1 MMIKRSLATMIAL
14 MLSTSGFAAS
24 NDLSP
29 AQSGSVLQTPAE
41 QHVEGELSSDPQQRI
56 QQLSYMAQDQS
67 QSIQNRT
74 GALRALGA
82 YPSQNALV
90 AVARGL
96 KDSNSEVRE
105 AAVIGAAPYPFEHR
119 WTLVSPL
126 LNDESEMVKHSAA
139 SNLVRDYGAMNADQK
154 AQLDE
159 PVTSLIEFLEQQPT
173 QEYQLLL
180 ADVLR
185 WYAHPGKAETIYL
198 ELVKTRSEDP
208 QVWLSFADN
217 YRAQGRDKE
226 AVSILDRGLE
236 KMPDNA
242 ALHYSKSLTLVR
254 LEDKSAAAAEI
265 EKAAHLAKDNSYYWY
280 LNGVL
285 QEPLS
290 IDKSTESFEKAY
302 MISGAPEQLYAVC
315 DIYVRYGHQKSDE
328 CLSELGKVAPDYVIK
343 QLEEKR
349 VAPSS

>member
-1 MMIKRSLATMIAL
+1 MIKKSLVTVIAL
-14 MLSTSGFAAS
+14 TISAS
-24 NDLSP
+24 SVAQTNEMSQALVEP
-29 AQSGSVLQTPAE
+29 AMSISSESQVT
-41 QHVEGELSSDPQQRI
+41 GELSSDPQQRI

-67 QSIQNRT
+67 QTIQNRT

-96 KDSNSEVRE
+96 KDPNSEVRE
-105 AAVIGAAPYPFEHR
+105 AAIIGAAPYPFEHR

-126 LNDESEMVKHSAA
+126 LNDESEMVQHSAA
-139 SNLVRDYGAMNADQK
+139 SNLVRDYGVMNANQK

-159 PVTSLIEFLEQQPT
+159 PVTSLIAFLEQQPT

-185 WYAHPGKAETIYL
+185 WYAHPDKAETIYL
-198 ELVKTRSEDP
+198 ELVKTRSEDS

-254 LEDKSAAAAEI
+254 LEDKKSAAAEI
-265 EKAAHLAKDNSYYWY
+265 EKAAHLAEDNSYYWY

-290 IDKSTESFEKAY
+290 IDKSTDSFEKAY

-315 DIYVRYGHQKSDE
+315 DIYVRYGHEKSDE

-349 VAPSS
+349 VDPS

>member
-1 MMIKRSLATMIAL
+1 MIKKSLATVIAL
-14 MLSTSGFAAS
+14 MISASSVAATNEMS
-24 NDLSP
+24 QTTTGAAMP
-29 AQSGSVLQTPAE
+29 ASAATNVT
-41 QHVEGELSSDPQQRI
+41 GELSSEPQQRI

-67 QSIQNRT
+67 QSIPNRT

-96 KDSNSEVRE
+96 KDPNSEVRE
-105 AAVIGAAPYPFEHR
+105 AAIIGAAPYPFEHR

-126 LNDESEMVKHSAA
+126 LDDESTMVQHSAA
-139 SNLVRDYGAMNADQK
+139 SNLVRDYSAMNAEQK
-154 AQLDE
+154 AQLDA
-159 PVTSLIEFLEQQPT
+159 PVASLISFLEQQPT

-185 WYAHPGKAETIYL
+185 WHNQADKAETIYL
-198 ELVKTRSEDP
+198 ELIKTRSDDP

-217 YRAQGRDKE
+217 YRAQGKDKE
-226 AVSILDRGLE
+226 AVTILDRALN
-236 KMPDNA
+236 KMPNDA

-254 LEDKSAAAAEI
+254 LEDKKAAAFEI
-265 EKAAHLAKDNSYYWY
+265 EKAANLAQDNSYYWY

-290 IDKSTESFEKAY
+290 IDKSTQSFEKAY

-315 DIYVRYGHQKSDE
+315 DIYVRYGHEKSDE
-328 CLSELGKVAPDYVIK
+328 CLTELGKVAPEYVIQ

-349 VAPSS
+349 VNPS

>member
-1 MMIKRSLATMIAL
+1 MMIKRSLATVIAL
-14 MLSTSGFAAS
+14 TISTSSFAAANNS
-24 NDLSP
+24 SEVQADSTML
-29 AQSGSVLQTPAE
+29 VPAE
-41 QHVEGELSSDPQQRI
+41 TQVTGELSNDPQQRI

-119 WTLVSPL
+119 WTLISPL
-126 LNDESEMVKHSAA
+126 LNDESKMVQHSAA
-139 SNLVRDYGAMNADQK
+139 SNLVRDYSVMTQEQK
-154 AQLDE
+154 AKLDQ
-159 PVTSLIEFLEQQPT
+159 PVTSLIEFLEQQTT

-185 WYAHPGKAETIYL
+185 WSGEPEKAETIYI
-198 ELVKTRSEDP
+198 ELVKTRTADS

-217 YRAQGRDKE
+217 YRAQGKDKE

-236 KMPDNA
+236 KLPDNA

-254 LEDKSAAAAEI
+254 LEDKNAAAVEI
-265 EKAAHLAKDNSYYWY
+265 EKAAHLAENNSYYWY

-290 IDKSTESFEKAY
+290 IDKSTKSFEKAY
-302 MISGAPEQLYAVC
+302 MISGSPEQLYAVC
-315 DIYVRYGHQKSDE
+315 DIYVRYGNDKSDE
-328 CLSELGKVAPDYVIK
+328 CLTELSKVAPDYVIK

-349 VAPSS
+349 IDPS